1 MAAPKALINQKKL
14 LFARRQQTTRQPL
27 CCVCLCDVCINHKA
41 CPLPIQTQLSM
52 HMQQQPEK
60 EAAGERERGESDS
73 REKDRA
79 EQSKK

>member
-1 MAAPKALINQKKL
+1 
-14 LFARRQQTTRQPL
+14 
-27 CCVCLCDVCINHKA
+27 
-41 CPLPIQTQLSM
+41 
-52 HMQQQPEK
+52 MQQQPEK